1 MQEKTAL
8 NCSLTLVIMAHA
20 VYHHSLTQIIVANTM
35 RNHSLTPYYWYADRH
50 EEKKYIFL
58 QQSAYRCLM

>member
-20 VYHHSLTQIIVANTM
+20 VYHHCLTQIIVANTM

-50 EEKKYIFL
+50 EEIQK
-58 QQSAYRCLM
+58 SAYRCLM